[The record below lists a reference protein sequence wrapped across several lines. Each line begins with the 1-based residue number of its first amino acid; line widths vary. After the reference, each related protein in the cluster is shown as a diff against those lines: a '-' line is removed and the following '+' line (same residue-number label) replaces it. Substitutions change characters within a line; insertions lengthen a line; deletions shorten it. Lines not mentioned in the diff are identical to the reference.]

1 MDARHL
7 LEGMAAR
14 GFTVALEGEHLAVS
28 PKSGLTPK
36 LRDALK
42 AHKSELVSLL
52 SHGNPF
58 AVRVDAQG
66 AGAVSGAPPGAL
78 EALRGVP
85 IGADEL
91 EETGA
96 ACRAI
101 WRAARHIEAR
111 NPTFWRRLDASD
123 KHALCVAFAL
133 LDAGLLPDE
142 TLLIAR
148 DTP

>member
-1 MDARHL
+1 MDAQHL

-58 AVRVDAQG
+58 AQG
-66 AGAVSGAPPGAL
+66 IGGASVAKPQP
-78 EALRGVP
+78 RGLPV
-85 IGADEL
+85 GADEL
-91 EETGA
+91 AEHGA
-96 ACRAI
+96 ACLAI
-101 WRAARHIEAR
+101 AAAAWHIEAR
-111 NPTFWRRLDASD
+111 NPHFWRRLKASER
-123 KHALCVAFAL
+123 HALAVAFAL
-133 LDAGLLPDE
+133 LGEGELP
-142 TLLIAR
+142 R
-148 DTP
+148 